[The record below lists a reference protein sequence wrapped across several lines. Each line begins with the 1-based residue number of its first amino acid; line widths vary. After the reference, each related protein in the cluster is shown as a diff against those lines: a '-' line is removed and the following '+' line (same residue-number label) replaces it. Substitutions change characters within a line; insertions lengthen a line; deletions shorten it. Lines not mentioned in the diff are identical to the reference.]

1 MIIQRNDFLQHRRNV
16 GRGWAAGAAVC
27 GPLDDVVVH
36 AAGVVQ
42 LREADHRVVD
52 ALRSYVGTSSVRDV

>member
-1 MIIQRNDFLQHRRNV
+1 M

-52 ALRSYVGTSSVRDV
+52 ALRSYVDTSSVRDV